1 MALGL
6 CGMGFGV
13 QGSGFWG
20 EGVGVVGFG
29 VPKGRNLPENCVTFN
44 CYRGYGLQGMG
55 PLL

>member
-1 MALGL
+1 
-6 CGMGFGV
+6 MGFGV

-20 EGVGVVGFG
+20 EGVGFVGLEFG